1 MRAGRASAV
10 SSEPTS
16 PEPSR
21 KNDILVRIVSSLLA
35 LAALP
40 VVAASGYLFV
50 LTVRSRRSDPPAYG
64 VPRARFAI
72 VVPAHDEAAG
82 IADTVKS
89 LLSLDYP
96 PESFEVIVVAD
107 NCTDDTAARAASAG
121 ATVMSRV
128 DHERRGK
135 GFALA
140 HAFEKIVADGRADA
154 VVVIDADTVVSPN
167 LLRAFDARIAAGAG
181 AVQADYAVRNPDA
194 GWRTRLM
201 AIALGMFHVV
211 RSTGRE
217 NLGVSCGLRGNGM
230 CFTTELLGEVP
241 HDAFSIVEDVEYG
254 IRIGERG
261 HRVHY
266 AGEAHVYGEMVS
278 SEKASRSQRERWEGG
293 RRQLVKQH
301 GLRLLRRAIAT
312 RSPLLFDLAMDLVV
326 PPLSTLVLA
335 TAAGA
340 AASTALAVVTG
351 RPNLAQVLFGAS
363 GVFLV
368 AYGVRGWQLSGTG
381 AKGLATLGYAP
392 AYMAWKATLPLRRA
406 HKAKTPDASSTTG
419 DEWVRTTREAQPAAG
434 SNRGS

>member
-1 MRAGRASAV
+1 M
-10 SSEPTS
+10 
-16 PEPSR
+16 
-21 KNDILVRIVSSLLA
+21 RIVSSLLA

-50 LTVRSRRSDPPAYG
+50 LTVRSRRSEPPVHG

-72 VVPAHDEAAG
+72 VVPAHDEEAG

-89 LLSLDYP
+89 LLSIDYP
-96 PESFEVIVVAD
+96 RDRFEVVVVAD
-107 NCTDDTAARAASAG
+107 NCKDETAARAEAAG
-121 ATVMSRV
+121 ATVMVRV
-128 DHERRGK
+128 DAERKGK

-140 HAFEKIVADGRADA
+140 HAFEKILAEGRADA

-167 LLRAFDARIAAGAG
+167 LLRAFDARLAAGAG

-194 GWRTRLM
+194 AWRTRLM
-201 AIALGMFHVV
+201 AIALGMFHVL

-230 CFTTELLGEVP
+230 CFSTNLLVEVP

-254 IRIGERG
+254 IRIGEHG

-278 SEKASRSQRERWEGG
+278 SEKASRSQRERWERG
-293 RRQLVKQH
+293 RGQLVKEH

-312 RSPLLFDLAMDLVV
+312 RSPLLFDLAMDLLV
-326 PPLSTLVLA
+326 PPLSTLVVA
-335 TAAGA
+335 TAAGV
-340 AASTALAVVTG
+340 AASTALAVFTG

-392 AYMAWKATLPLRRA
+392 VYVAWKATLPLRRA
-406 HKAKTPDASSTTG
+406 RKAKETETPNAPG
-419 DEWVRTTREAQPAAG
+419 EWVRTAREGQ
-434 SNRGS
+434 SL

>member
-1 MRAGRASAV
+1 
-10 SSEPTS
+10 
-16 PEPSR
+16 
-21 KNDILVRIVSSLLA
+21 LLA

-40 VVAASGYLFV
+40 VVAATGYLFV
-50 LTVRSRRSDPPAYG
+50 LTVRSRSSEPPVHG
-64 VPRARFAI
+64 IPRARFTI
-72 VVPAHDEAAG
+72 VVPAHNEEAG

-89 LLSLDYP
+89 LLAIDYP
-96 PESFEVIVVAD
+96 RDHFEVVVVAD
-107 NCTDDTAARAASAG
+107 NCTDDTASRAAAAG
-121 ATVMSRV
+121 ATVMVRV
-128 DHERRGK
+128 DKERKGK

-140 HAFEKIVADGRADA
+140 HAFEKIIARGEASADETERANA

-167 LLRAFDARIAAGAG
+167 LLRAFDARLARGAA

-230 CFTTELLGEVP
+230 CFSTELLEEVP

-254 IRIGERG
+254 IRIAERG
-261 HRVHY
+261 YRVHY

-278 SEKASRSQRERWEGG
+278 SEKASRSQRERWETG
-293 RRQLVKQH
+293 RRQLVKDH
-301 GLRLLRRAIAT
+301 GLRLLQRAIAT
-312 RSPLLFDLAMDLVV
+312 RSPLLFDLAMDLLV
-326 PPLSTLVLA
+326 PPLSTLVIA

-363 GVFLV
+363 GLFLV
-368 AYGVRGWQLSGTG
+368 AYGVRGWQVSGTG

-392 AYMAWKATLPLRRA
+392 VYMAWKATLPLRRA
-406 HKAKTPDASSTTG
+406 RKSRVAETPNEAPD
-419 DEWVRTTREAQPAAG
+419 WVRTTRETQAAAKA
-434 SNRGS
+434 

>member
-1 MRAGRASAV
+1 M
-10 SSEPTS
+10 
-16 PEPSR
+16 
-21 KNDILVRIVSSLLA
+21 RIVSSLLA

-40 VVAASGYLFV
+40 VVAATGYLFV
-50 LTVRSRRSDPPAYG
+50 LTVRSRKAEPPVHG
-64 VPRARFAI
+64 VPRARFAV
-72 VVPAHDEAAG
+72 VVPAHNEEAG

-89 LLSLDYP
+89 LLAVDYP
-96 PESFEVIVVAD
+96 RDQFEVVVVAD
-107 NCTDDTAARAASAG
+107 NCTDDTAGRASAAG
-121 ATVMSRV
+121 ATVMVRV
-128 DHERRGK
+128 DEERRGK

-140 HAFEKIVADGRADA
+140 HAFEKIIQDGRTDA

-167 LLRAFDARIAAGAG
+167 LLRAFDARLATGAG

-217 NLGVSCGLRGNGM
+217 NFGVSCGLRGNGM
-230 CFTTELLGEVP
+230 CFSKELLEEVP

-261 HRVHY
+261 YRVHY

-278 SEKASRSQRERWEGG
+278 SEKASRSQRERWERG
-293 RRQLVKQH
+293 RRQLVKDH
-301 GLRLLRRAIAT
+301 GLRLLRKAVAT
-312 RSPLLFDLAMDLVV
+312 RSPLLLDLAMDLLV
-326 PPLSTLVLA
+326 PPLSTLVIA

-340 AASTALAVVTG
+340 AASTALAMVTG

-368 AYGVRGWQLSGTG
+368 CYGVRGWQLSGTG
-381 AKGLATLGYAP
+381 AKGLATLGYVP
-392 AYMAWKATLPLRRA
+392 VYMAWKATLPLRRVR
-406 HKAKTPDASSTTG
+406 KTRSATEAAPSSAP
-419 DEWVRTTREAQPAAG
+419 DEWVRTTREGQASA
-434 SNRGS
+434 

>member
-1 MRAGRASAV
+1 V
-10 SSEPTS
+10 V
-16 PEPSR
+16 
-21 KNDILVRIVSSLLA
+21 VRIASSLLA

-50 LTVRSRRSDPPAYG
+50 LTVRSRQSEPPAYG
-64 VPRARFAI
+64 APRARFAI

-89 LLSLDYP
+89 LLALDYDRDR
-96 PESFEVIVVAD
+96 FEVVVVAD
-107 NCTDDTAARAASAG
+107 NCTDDTAARAAAAG
-121 ATVMSRV
+121 ARVLVRV
-128 DHERRGK
+128 DDKRRGK

-140 HAFEKIVADGRADA
+140 HAFETIVAEGRVDA

-167 LLRAFDARIAAGAG
+167 LLRAFDARLAAGAD

-230 CFTTELLGEVP
+230 CFSTDLIREVP
-241 HDAFSIVEDVEYG
+241 HDAYSIVEDLEYG

-278 SEKASRSQRERWEGG
+278 SEKASRSQRQRWEGG
-293 RRQLVKQH
+293 RRQMVKEH
-301 GLRLLRRAIAT
+301 ALPLFRRAIAT

-340 AASTALAVVTG
+340 AASTGLAVLTG

-368 AYGVRGWQLSGTG
+368 AYGIRGWQLSGTG

-392 AYMAWKATLPLRRA
+392 VYVAWKATLPLRRTR
-406 HKAKTPDASSTTG
+406 KAKAPGASGESG
-419 DEWVRTTREAQPAAG
+419 PEWVRTTREAPAAG
-434 SNRGS
+434 AATKA

>member
-1 MRAGRASAV
+1 MRIA
-10 SSEPTS
+10 
-16 PEPSR
+16 
-21 KNDILVRIVSSLLA
+21 SSLLA

-50 LTVRSRRSDPPAYG
+50 LTVRSRRSQPPAYG
-64 VPRARFAI
+64 TPRAHFTI

-96 PESFEVIVVAD
+96 RDRFEVVVVAD
-107 NCTDDTAARAASAG
+107 NCKDDTAARAADAG
-121 ATVMSRV
+121 ATVLVRV
-128 DHERRGK
+128 DDKRRGK

-167 LLRAFDARIAAGAG
+167 LLKAFDARLGAGAD

-211 RSTGRE
+211 RSNGRE

-230 CFTTELLGEVP
+230 CFATQLLKDVP
-241 HDAFSIVEDVEYG
+241 HDAFSIVEDIEYG

-278 SEKASRSQRERWEGG
+278 SEEASRSQRERWEGG
-293 RRQLVKQH
+293 RRQLVKDH
-301 GLRLLRRAIAT
+301 GLRLFRRAIAE

-326 PPLSTLVLA
+326 PPLSTLVIA

-340 AASTALAVVTG
+340 AASTALAVLTG
-351 RPNLAQVLFGAS
+351 RPNVAQVLFGAS

-368 AYGVRGWQLSGTG
+368 AYGIRGWQLSGTG
-381 AKGLATLGYAP
+381 VKGLATLGYAP
-392 AYMAWKATLPLRRA
+392 VYMAWKATLPLRRA
-406 HKAKTPDASSTTG
+406 RKARKPGAQDASS
-419 DEWVRTTREAQPAAG
+419 DPNQEWIRTAREAQPPAKI
-434 SNRGS
+434 